1 MKKRGQCMTF
11 FYDSLLQ
18 WFHSP
23 HYHFKAFTARLD
35 HYSFACQTSIFC
47 YASSSVN
54 HTTTEKKTRC
64 SASLPT
70 LFLFPVAQAPV
81 PGRKKKK
88 TLIVAVGPA
97 GGGRGGEIPPNTHDS
112 EFSISY
118 QAMKE
123 SLSQSLCQKVVLLSH
138 YGQRLWRYDTCTYIH
153 MYIYFM

>member
-1 MKKRGQCMTF
+1 MKKWGQCMTF

-18 WFHSP
+18 WSHSP
-23 HYHFKAFTARLD
+23 HYHFKPFTARLD

-54 HTTTEKKTRC
+54 HTTT
-64 SASLPT
+64 
-70 LFLFPVAQAPV
+70 
-81 PGRKKKK
+81 KKKK
-88 TLIVAVGPA
+88 HGVLPLCLPCSFFQWPRLLSQEEKRKKNLIVAVGPGR
-97 GGGRGGEIPPNTHDS
+97 GGGGEIPPNTHDS

-138 YGQRLWRYDTCTYIH
+138 YGQRLWRYDRCTYIH